1 MHQML
6 SADSIKGGCM
16 SIIEYKQNE
25 ILLVNV
31 YILIAFTGTF
41 FSFFF
46 GLVFFPPNRTV
57 IPRLQS
63 LFTNISDWF
72 AGIGSWF

>member
-25 ILLVNV
+25 ILLVSV
-31 YILIAFTGTF
+31 YILVAFTGTF

-46 GLVFFPPNRTV
+46 WFGFF
-57 IPRLQS
+57 S
-63 LFTNISDWF
+63 SK
-72 AGIGSWF
+72 